1 MTEFS
6 HTRVLQQEELNEVLG
21 ARDDIFLSEYETQA
35 GEFTLHEGPFDHYQR
50 SIDVNTCADGF
61 EVTESFRY
69 TIASPFWR
77 GLLHFPIKKALKK
90 RSYSGKSFWW
100 APPNRF
106 DAVTSRTVS
115 FLCVAAVVT
124 GFLGALI
131 GQTATF
137 ATEEFGADDR
147 AQGILLASIRIGT
160 LITVLVSALADRHG
174 RKRLLIFSLWCGCAL
189 SLLSA
194 FAPNLLALGVTQ
206 SMARG
211 FATSISIL
219 IGIMAAE
226 SSPKGSRAY
235 IAGLLTLT
243 AGLGAGIPVWFLFL
257 ADLHI
262 RGWRLLFFASLFFFP
277 VVMWIRSNLQESER
291 YQRHKKLSESTSETQ
306 KQHLIMSRVV
316 FLAAVA
322 FLLFIFVSPA
332 SQFRNEFLRDERNFS
347 AAKITLFLVTAHTPQ
362 IIGVAIAAKLSD
374 RKGRKPVA
382 VIAVGLG
389 SFFTVCAYS
398 FSGFGMWAVAVLS
411 GIISAGAGPS
421 LGVYGAEMFGTG
433 RRGQINGFL
442 SLIAVLGSAV
452 GLLLC
457 GDLSER
463 LGSFGET
470 FTILAICPFLVV
482 LIIIFFFPE
491 SANQELEDLNPE
503 NKAVT

>member
-6 HTRVLQQEELNEVLG
+6 HTRVLQKDELNKVLT
-21 ARDDIFLSEYETQA
+21 ARDDTFLSEYEIQA
-35 GEFTLHEGPFDHYQR
+35 GEFTLDEGPFDHYER
-50 SIDVNTCADGF
+50 SIEVSTCSDGF
-61 EVTESFRY
+61 EVTESFCY
-69 TIASPFWR
+69 TIASPCWQ

-90 RSYSGKSFWW
+90 RSHSGNSFWW
-100 APPNRF
+100 APPTRF
-106 DAVTSRTVS
+106 DSRTSRKVS

-147 AQGILLASIRIGT
+147 AQGFLLASIRIGT

-174 RKRLLIFSLWCGCAL
+174 RKKLLIFSLWGGCCL

-211 FATSISIL
+211 FATAISIL

-277 VVMWIRSNLQESER
+277 VVMWIGSNLQESER
-291 YQRHKKLSESTSETQ
+291 YQHHRKLSKNIGTSRKQ
-306 KQHLIMSRVV
+306 KLIISRVI

-382 VIAVGLG
+382 AIAVGLG

-433 RRGQINGFL
+433 KRGQINGLL
-442 SLIAVLGSAV
+442 SLTAVLGSAV

-457 GDLSER
+457 GYLSEG
-463 LGSFGET
+463 LGSFGKT
-470 FTILAICPFLVV
+470 FTILSICPFIVV

-503 NKAVT
+503 DKAIT